1 MKILPWSLRLM
12 EPRLKLRRRP
22 STWQLLRPCGEEE
35 KADARRSMLLAEGL
49 PAAPPA
55 LKVVFYLWN
64 THTRVNFDARRCHWL
79 PRTAR
84 RFWVFPIL
92 LIIVISVFLDANGQA
107 PRSFLNRFVNVTL

>member
-64 THTRVNFDARRCHWL
+64 THTHALTLTHGVVTGYHARRVVFGCFRFYSLLLLAYFWM
-79 PRTAR
+79 PMAR
-84 RFWVFPIL
+84 HRGHF
-92 LIIVISVFLDANGQA
+92 
-107 PRSFLNRFVNVTL
+107 